1 MLEQDHGPPSVL
13 WKVRRQVSRHQNEF
27 GVNYLGS
34 LLELERGMAVWE
46 RAVSGIPYDN
56 FRRSLRVASPRNF
69 ARARVFISP
78 APQSP

>member
-27 GVNYLGS
+27 GVNYLGL

-46 RAVSGIPYDN
+46 RAVSGIPYD
-56 FRRSLRVASPRNF
+56 SLQDFKLTSVSFPGVSPETGDHPHDQE
-69 ARARVFISP
+69 S
-78 APQSP
+78 